1 MSNMRNNLTK
11 FMQPLAL
18 AIMLLA
24 AANAVA
30 QPEVEAT
37 IAPKEVLIGQPATLT
52 LQINHQPN
60 VTIFWPN
67 TDVELPIDSGRVLE
81 ILEKSKIDTVLTG
94 GFMQQKLTLQVTAW
108 DTGFYIIPPFKF
120 LYQSPADTAPLTLE
134 NYPVLLQV
142 NTIAVD
148 TTQAFKGLK
157 DPIDAPFSI
166 WEYKYHILGGA
177 VALCLIAFLFYIM
190 FRKVDMAAKT
200 AAKPKKPAHEMALE
214 KLMTIEGAKLWQQ
227 GDLKTYYSGI
237 SDTMR
242 EYLEA
247 RFRFLAV
254 ESTTDEIFSQLDKL
268 DLPAKQR
275 DQLKEMFTLADLAKF
290 AKVQPLPD
298 DHLNAM
304 RIAKEFVSQT
314 HKPKPDSTHA

>member
-1 MSNMRNNLTK
+1 MQNNINKLIK
-11 FMQPLAL
+11 PLAL
-18 AIMLLA
+18 AILLMA

-37 IAPKEVLIGQPATLT
+37 IAPKEILIGQPTTLT
-52 LQINHQPN
+52 LQVNHEPN

-81 ILEKSKIDTVLTG
+81 VLNKSKIDTVLTG

-142 NTIAVD
+142 NTIVVD

-177 VALCLIAFLFYIM
+177 VALFLIAFLFYIM

-254 ESTTDEIFSQLDKL
+254 ESTTDEIFSELDKL

-304 RIAKEFVSQT
+304 RIAKEFVNQT
-314 HKPKPDSTHA
+314 HKTKPDSTHV

>member
-1 MSNMRNNLTK
+1 MSNLRNKLAK
-11 FMQPLAL
+11 LIQPLAL
-18 AIMLLA
+18 AILLLA
-24 AANAVA
+24 AANVVA

-52 LQINHQPN
+52 LQVNHQPN

-81 ILEKSKIDTVLTG
+81 VLSKSKIDTVLTG

-108 DTGFYIIPPFKF
+108 DTGFYIIPPFQF

-177 VALCLIAFLFYIM
+177 VALCLIVFLFYIM
-190 FRKVDMAAKT
+190 FRKVNMAAKT
-200 AAKPKKPAHEMALE
+200 AAKPKKPAHELALE
-214 KLMTIEGAKLWQQ
+214 KLTAIEGAKLWQQ

-275 DQLKEMFTLADLAKF
+275 DQLKEMFTLSDLAKF

-304 RIAKEFVSQT
+304 RIAKEFVNQT

>member
-1 MSNMRNNLTK
+1 
-11 FMQPLAL
+11 MQPLLL
-18 AIMLLA
+18 AILLFITG
-24 AANAVA
+24 NAYA

-52 LQINHQPN
+52 LQVNHQTN

-81 ILEKSKIDTVLTG
+81 VLNKSKIDTVLTG
-94 GFMQQKLTLQVTAW
+94 GFMRQKLTLQITAW
-108 DTGFYIIPPFKF
+108 DTGFYIIPPFNF
-120 LYQSPADTAPLTLE
+120 LYQSPTDTAPLTLE

-166 WEYKYHILGGA
+166 WEYKYYIAGGIIA
-177 VALCLIAFLFYIM
+177 VFLIAFLFYII
-190 FRKVDMAAKT
+190 FRKVDIAAKT
-200 AAKPKKPAHEMALE
+200 AAKPKKPAHEIAIE
-214 KLMTIEGAKLWQQ
+214 KLLSIEGAKLWQQ
-227 GDLKTYYSGI
+227 GDLKAYYSGI

-247 RFRFLAV
+247 RFRFMAL

-268 DLPAKQR
+268 DLPSKQR

-304 RIAKEFVSQT
+304 RIAKEFVNQT
-314 HKPKPDSTHA
+314 HKPKPDSSDV

>member
-1 MSNMRNNLTK
+1 MSNMQNNINKLIK
-11 FMQPLAL
+11 PLAL
-18 AIMLLA
+18 AILLMA

-37 IAPKEVLIGQPATLT
+37 IAPKEILIGQPTTLT
-52 LQINHQPN
+52 LQVNHEPN

-81 ILEKSKIDTVLTG
+81 VLNKSKIDTVLTG

-142 NTIAVD
+142 NTIVVD

-177 VALCLIAFLFYIM
+177 VALFLIAFLFYIM

-254 ESTTDEIFSQLDKL
+254 ESTTDEIFSELDKL

-304 RIAKEFVSQT
+304 RIAKEFVNQT
-314 HKPKPDSTHA
+314 HKTKPDSTHV

>member
-1 MSNMRNNLTK
+1 MSNLRNKLAK
-11 FMQPLAL
+11 LIQPLAL
-18 AIMLLA
+18 AILLLA

-52 LQINHQPN
+52 LQVNHQPN

-81 ILEKSKIDTVLTG
+81 VLSKSKIDTVLTG

-108 DTGFYIIPPFKF
+108 DTGFYIIPPFQF

-148 TTQAFKGLK
+148 TTQAFKGIK

-177 VALCLIAFLFYIM
+177 VALCLIIFLFYIM
-190 FRKVDMAAKT
+190 FRKVNMAAKT
-200 AAKPKKPAHEMALE
+200 AAKPKKPAHELALE
-214 KLMTIEGAKLWQQ
+214 KLTAIEGAKLWQQ

-275 DQLKEMFTLADLAKF
+275 DQLKEMFTLSDLAKF

-304 RIAKEFVSQT
+304 RIAKEFVNQT

>member
-1 MSNMRNNLTK
+1 MSNMHNNINNLIK
-11 FMQPLAL
+11 PLAL
-18 AIMLLA
+18 AILLMA

-37 IAPKEVLIGQPATLT
+37 IAPKEILIGQPTTLT
-52 LQINHQPN
+52 LQVNHEPN

-81 ILEKSKIDTVLTG
+81 VLNKSKIDTVLTG

-142 NTIAVD
+142 NTIVVD

-177 VALCLIAFLFYIM
+177 VALFLIAFLFYIM
-190 FRKVDMAAKT
+190 FRRVDMAAKT

-254 ESTTDEIFSQLDKL
+254 ESTTDEIFSELDKL

-304 RIAKEFVSQT
+304 RIAKEFVNQT
-314 HKPKPDSTHA
+314 HKTKPDSTHV

>member
-11 FMQPLAL
+11 FMQPLVL
-18 AIMLLA
+18 SILLFA

-37 IAPKEVLIGQPATLT
+37 IAPKEILIGQPTTLT
-52 LQINHQPN
+52 LQVNHEPN

-81 ILEKSKIDTVLTG
+81 VLSKSKIDTVLTG

-200 AAKPKKPAHEMALE
+200 AAKPKKPAHELALE

-254 ESTTDEIFSQLDKL
+254 ESTTDEIFSQLDRL

-304 RIAKEFVSQT
+304 RIAKEFVNQT

>member
-1 MSNMRNNLTK
+1 MSNMQNNINKLIK
-11 FMQPLAL
+11 PLAL
-18 AIMLLA
+18 AILLMA

-37 IAPKEVLIGQPATLT
+37 IAPKEILIGQPTTLT
-52 LQINHQPN
+52 LQVNHEPN

-81 ILEKSKIDTVLTG
+81 VLNKSKIDTVLTG

-142 NTIAVD
+142 NTIVVD

-177 VALCLIAFLFYIM
+177 VALFLIAFLFYIM
-190 FRKVDMAAKT
+190 FRRVDMAAKT

-254 ESTTDEIFSQLDKL
+254 ESTTDEIFSELDKL

-304 RIAKEFVSQT
+304 RIAKEFVNQT
-314 HKPKPDSTHA
+314 HKTKPDSTHV